1 MRLITFISVGH
12 QNREIHILLVMIGV
26 LRLKFQPVIVS
37 SNKNMLCS
45 DNPIFRCCLSIGRI
59 SEKTARILLALI
71 FVKMRSYISPCD
83 FAIVSKNLFACVT
96 KLRYFLLPI
105 LSAFNKF

>member
-1 MRLITFISVGH
+1 MRLITFISVGD

-59 SEKTARILLALI
+59 SEKTARILLAL
-71 FVKMRSYISPCD
+71 MRSYISRRD
-83 FAIVSKNLFACVT
+83 FAIVSKNLFVRVR